1 MILGGFTEKNPVRLA
16 VYQLNFREHTTDR
29 KANGE
34 VTALCTEA
42 ERNNKGFA
50 LPNMLSK
57 DLMFSSLGGLVRQLD
72 GFNSWQNIL

>member
-1 MILGGFTEKNPVRLA
+1 M
-16 VYQLNFREHTTDR
+16 
-29 KANGE
+29 
-34 VTALCTEA
+34 ALCTEA

-57 DLMFSSLGGLVRQLD
+57 DLMFTSLGGSVRQLD